1 MTLKIAINGFGRI
14 GRSMLRSVFEYN
26 HDDIKVMAI
35 NDLTDINT
43 IVHLLRYDSVHGR
56 FNGTVEAVDGGI
68 VVNGQFIRVTA
79 IREPENLSWSDVQ
92 IAMECTGFFTKRADA
107 VKLLAAGVDK
117 VLISAPGREVDK
129 TIVFG
134 VNEETL
140 VASDIIVSNGSCTTN
155 CLAPIAKVLNDLA
168 GIKTGYMTTIH
179 AYTGDQAL
187 HDSDHKDLYRAR
199 AGALSMIPTSTG
211 AASAISL
218 VLPELTGKLE
228 GSAIRVPTPNVSMV
242 DLAYIPEKPVTI
254 DEIDTALKNAS
265 EGRMKGVLSFE
276 TEPKVSIDYNHTT
289 TSSNYAQPQT
299 SVTKGGLVRIVSW
312 YDNEWG
318 FSNRMI
324 DTARSMA
331 AL

>member
-1 MTLKIAINGFGRI
+1 
-14 GRSMLRSVFEYN
+14 MLRSVFEYN

-117 VLISAPGREVDK
+117 VLISAPGRDVDK

-265 EGRMKGVLSFE
+265 EGRMKGVLNFE
-276 TEPKVSIDYNHTT
+276 TEPKLSIDYNHTT